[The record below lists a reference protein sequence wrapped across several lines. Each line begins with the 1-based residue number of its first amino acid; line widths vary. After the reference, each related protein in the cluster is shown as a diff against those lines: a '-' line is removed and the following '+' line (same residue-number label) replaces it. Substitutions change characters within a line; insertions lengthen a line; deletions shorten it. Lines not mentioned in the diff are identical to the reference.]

1 MPSEQPTKPNLGR
14 LEQIDISYYWKTDES
29 EFTRWLAQADNIQ
42 LLGDSIGIDLEVV
55 LDAGKVEELQ
65 SDLLCRDVSTQGWVL
80 IGNQLKPTD
89 EAYLGR
95 LLTYAAD
102 VDASAIVWIS
112 SQFLPEHRA
121 VFDWLNQTTQSSAKF
136 FGLEIELWR
145 IGNSAMAAKF
155 NLVTTLV
162 TTSAEPRPEASEG
175 PLSAPSLQEVALPS
189 FQTDRQD
196 EETQA
201 EGVLPSTAF
210 EDPFENTSADLLLA
224 EPVIE
229 LVAEA
234 IEEPT
239 VEPLSEIEQQ
249 NLDFWIGLCD
259 RLEQRGSIVKPSE
272 PVTGNRIG
280 FAIGRA
286 GFRLYS
292 AVDRSCDCVQVGL
305 RLFDEDAQAYFGLL
319 LQRQDLV
326 EAEVETSL
334 IWDNATDAPNC
345 SIYKMLPNVDL
356 DEKERWSD
364 YIDWLC
370 EGLEQFHDTFSER
383 VKVLNATDYRKPFG
397 DRDDLFQDSLVLP
410 S

>member
-14 LEQIDISYYWKTDES
+14 LEKIDVSQYWSTDES
-29 EFTRWLAQADNIQ
+29 EFTRWLAEDDNIQ
-42 LLGDSIGIDLEVV
+42 LLGDSVGIDLEIV
-55 LDAGKVEELQ
+55 LDARKVEELQ

-145 IGNSAMAAKF
+145 IDHSAMAAKF
-155 NLVTTLV
+155 NLV

-175 PLSAPSLQEVALPS
+175 PLPAPSLQEAALPS
-189 FQTDRQD
+189 FQTDPED
-196 EETQA
+196 EELQA
-201 EGVLPSTAF
+201 PELPATTF
-210 EDPFENTSADLLLA
+210 EDALETTSEDLLPT
-224 EPVIE
+224 EPAAE
-229 LVAEA
+229 LVAEVV
-234 IEEPT
+234 EEPV

-249 NLDFWIGLCD
+249 NLNFWISLCD

-286 GFRLYS
+286 GFRLYG
-292 AVDRSCDCVQVGL
+292 AVDRLRDCVQVGL

-334 IWDNATDAPNC
+334 TWDNTTDAPNC

-356 DEKERWSD
+356 DEQERWSD
-364 YIDWLC
+364 YIDWFC